1 MKFKT
6 NAKKSTRELLVAL
19 EKQSKASKSK
29 VWTEIASRLSKS
41 TRGRIKV
48 NLWELSK
55 VCKNGKDK
63 TFIVPGKVLGTG
75 ELSGAVEVAAF
86 SFSENAKKKIAAQKG
101 TAMNLRE
108 LLEKKPK
115 PSSMVIIG

>member
-1 MKFKT
+1 M
-6 NAKKSTRELLVAL
+6 LVAL

-29 VWTEIASRLSKS
+29 VWTDIAVRLGKP
-41 TRGRIKV
+41 TKGRVKV

-63 TFIVPGKVLGTG
+63 TFVVPGKVLGTG
-75 ELSGAVEVAAF
+75 ELSCAIEIAAF
-86 SFSENAKKKIAAQKG
+86 SFSESAKKKIAAQKG
-101 TAMNLRE
+101 TTMNFRE